1 MSNKDKNE
9 IEIDNVDEN
18 QELNLVANTQ
28 EDEETELHETL
39 TTEELNSLN
48 KQNNIQVP
56 IIEFAEERYYNYSK
70 SVNGFFNI
78 S

>member
-39 TTEELNSLN
+39 TTEENLIL
-48 KQNNIQVP
+48 
-56 IIEFAEERYYNYSK
+56 
-70 SVNGFFNI
+70 
-78 S
+78 